1 MAAVAEVQR
10 LTPQPFALRAET
22 PIHLAELGA
31 AARPKL
37 NASQML
43 QVLVTF
49 AYDAIVLEQPTAHP
63 FALRVRQ
70 LAAQLQHPAKE
81 LRTSFKLDIS
91 PGGHMDAIRKLRET
105 LRLPRRDL
113 VVEYVTQAAWENK
126 PNGGGSDGEREDPL
140 DRTRKLARF
149 HNVESSAHLRSLP
162 LPDEL
167 SLFDEE
173 VSTKS

>member
-1 MAAVAEVQR
+1 MRPER
-10 LTPQPFALRAET
+10 FSLRAET
-22 PIHLAELGA
+22 PKRLAELGA

-37 NASQML
+37 SASQML

-49 AYDAIVLEQPTAHP
+49 AHDAIVLEQPNEHP

-70 LAAQLQHPAKE
+70 LAAQLKHPAKE
-81 LRTSFKLDIS
+81 VTTSFTLDGA
-91 PGGHMDAIRKLRET
+91 PGGHMDAIRKLRAS
-105 LRLPRRDL
+105 LRLPRQDL
-113 VVEYVTQAAWENK
+113 VVEYVTQAAWETK
-126 PNGGGSDGEREDPL
+126 PDGTGGDGEREDPL
-140 DRTRKLARF
+140 DRSRKLARF